1 MRQKGT
7 FNFGANL
14 EVKKDAPLDART
26 LVSQYTDLVKTETWA
41 DSDGN
46 TWLYIGA
53 LVVCQDRPGKL
64 YQLIAKDFTKEASWK
79 EIGADVD
86 LGDYLKKADA
96 ASKLEL
102 TEAPSAVTIA
112 LKNSKDTD
120 LCAPIVIDSATTEN
134 AGVMSADD
142 KGYLNRAQ
150 VEDGSYFS
158 VDEVDGVL
166 FQVKDGEDSF
176 YDVAINKN
184 QMSVDSN
191 SFSFPTKSGTLALM
205 GDITNAVKD
214 IPSEAMTE
222 DDINEACK

>member
-1 MRQKGT
+1 MRQNGT

-26 LVSQYTDLVKTETWA
+26 LVSQYADLVKPETWA

-46 TWLYIGA
+46 TWLYICA

-64 YQLIAKDFTKEASWK
+64 YQLINKDFTKESSWK

-86 LGDYLKKADA
+86 LGDYLKKEDA
-96 ASKLEL
+96 ATEL
-102 TEAPSAVTIA
+102 NISRDAENVTLA
-112 LKNSKDTD
+112 LSTD
-120 LCAPIVIDSATTEN
+120 SEDVGGEHNIPAATTTH
-134 AGVMSADD
+134 AGVMSAED

-150 VEDGSYFS
+150 VEEGSYLS

-166 FQVKDGEDSF
+166 FQVKDGEDSS

-205 GDITNAVKD
+205 GDITDAVKD

>member
-1 MRQKGT
+1 MRQNGT

-26 LVSQYTDLVKTETWA
+26 LVSQYTDLVKPETWA

-64 YQLIAKDFTKEASWK
+64 YQLINKDFTKESSWK

-86 LGDYLKKADA
+86 LGDYLKKEDA
-96 ASKLEL
+96 ASNLEL
-102 TEAPSAVTIA
+102 TSSPNAVTIA
-112 LKNSKDTD
+112 LKNSKGTD
-120 LCAPIVIDSATTEN
+120 LCAPIVIDYASTEN

-142 KGYLNRAQ
+142 KGYLNRAK
-150 VEDGSYFS
+150 VEDGSNFS
-158 VDEVDGVL
+158 VDEIDGVL
-166 FQVKDGEDSF
+166 FQVKDGDDSF

-184 QMSVDSN
+184 QMNVDSN

-205 GDITNAVKD
+205 GDITDAVKD